1 MRKIFYF
8 YSLVLHFFNF
18 TGLRNFYK
26 TYYLPQHCLY
36 FFPDPQVEANLVY
49 IVFMVFTI
57 LLLFQRFA
65 DSVI

>member
-1 MRKIFYF
+1 MRKN
-8 YSLVLHFFNF
+8 FNF
-18 TGLRNFYK
+18 YGQFMIFLGSKAFTNPYK

-36 FFPDPQVEANLVY
+36 FLPDPQVEANLVY